1 MIVQL
6 AGLPGTGKT
15 TLARELTRALGPK
28 ALFLDKDRIR
38 DALFGPHLVA
48 YTREQ
53 DDFCV
58 HVMHLTAARHLGE
71 HPGAAVVLDGRTC
84 SRRYQVEDVKRLAEG
99 TGQPLRIIECV
110 CPDDVAAARLH
121 MDVQAGTHPAANR
134 DPELHRRLKA
144 SAEPIT
150 VPTLRLDTSASV
162 PDCTRTTL
170 AYLMAEHPPTRPAPK
185 GALTT

>member
-15 TLARELTRALGPK
+15 TLGRELTRALGPK
-28 ALFLDKDRIR
+28 TLLLDKDRIR

-58 HVMHLTAARHLGE
+58 HVMHLTAGRHLGE
-71 HPGAAVVLDGRTC
+71 HPDGAVVLDGRTC
-84 SRRYQVEDVKRLAEG
+84 SRRYQVEDVQRLAKE
-99 TGQPLRIIECV
+99 TGRPLRIIECV
-110 CPDDVAAARLH
+110 CRDDVAAARLNR
-121 MDVQAGTHPAANR
+121 DVQAGTHPAANR
-134 DPELHRRLKA
+134 DPDLYRRLKA

-150 VPTLRLDTSASV
+150 VPALRLDTSAPV
-162 PDCTRTTL
+162 PDCTRTAL
-170 AYLMAEHPPTRPAPK
+170 AYLMAEHPPTRTVPK
-185 GALTT
+185 GALTA

>member
-15 TLARELTRALGPK
+15 TLGRELTRALGPK
-28 ALFLDKDRIR
+28 TLLLDKDRIR
-38 DALFGPHLVA
+38 DTLFGPHLVV

-58 HVMHLTAARHLGE
+58 SVMHLTAARHLGE

-84 SRRYQVEDVKRLAEG
+84 SRRYQVEDVQRLAEE
-99 TGQPLRIIECV
+99 TSRPLRIIECV

-121 MDVQAGTHPAANR
+121 KDVQAGTHPAANR
-134 DPELHRRLKA
+134 DPGLHRRLKA

-150 VPTLRLDTSASV
+150 IPALRLDTSAPM
-162 PDCTRTTL
+162 PDCTRTAL
-170 AYLMAEHPPTRPAPK
+170 AYLMAEHSLTRPNPK
-185 GALTT
+185 GALTA